1 MFLIDKY
8 KINSI
13 QDISFHKDI
22 YKKLI
27 TTDKFYGNSNLISKK
42 IDSSKVNL
50 NNLETTL
57 GELQQNN
64 FQNFSNLLIYGPE
77 GSGKKTL
84 VKLLLNTMYNTDI
97 KTNVEKYVI
106 TNYGN
111 SNVTI
116 EIKQSNYHI
125 EIEPTNKG
133 IDKYII
139 QDVIGQYI
147 RYNGM
152 RLFENKMKYRI
163 VVINNIQ
170 NLSYYA
176 QTSLRRMMEKYV
188 KYCRFI
194 IIGSQISKIIE
205 PLKSRCVPIKLRA
218 PYDYEIFDR
227 LYDIVSNEKINIS
240 IDKLLEISVKAD
252 RNIKEGIWLL
262 EMYKDLKIINYIE
275 NWKENIVDLI
285 NLIFKI
291 KPNYLNT
298 DIYDT
303 INETIYKIYITTVP
317 TDKILKELLDQTLLK
332 IKNDII
338 AYDIVELAVKYDYR
352 ITNGKRSITHLEG
365 FIYGIIYILNK
376 PT

>member
-1 MFLIDKY
+1 
-8 KINSI
+8 
-13 QDISFHKDI
+13 
-22 YKKLI
+22 
-27 TTDKFYGNSNLISKK
+27 
-42 IDSSKVNL
+42 
-50 NNLETTL
+50 
-57 GELQQNN
+57 
-64 FQNFSNLLIYGPE
+64 
-77 GSGKKTL
+77 
-84 VKLLLNTMYNTDI
+84 
-97 KTNVEKYVI
+97 
-106 TNYGN
+106 
-111 SNVTI
+111 
-116 EIKQSNYHI
+116 
-125 EIEPTNKG
+125 
-133 IDKYII
+133 
-139 QDVIGQYI
+139 
-147 RYNGM
+147 
-152 RLFENKMKYRI
+152 MKYRI

>member
-133 IDKYII
+133 IDK
-139 QDVIGQYI
+139 
-147 RYNGM
+147 
-152 RLFENKMKYRI
+152 
-163 VVINNIQ
+163 
-170 NLSYYA
+170 
-176 QTSLRRMMEKYV
+176 
-188 KYCRFI
+188 
-194 IIGSQISKIIE
+194 
-205 PLKSRCVPIKLRA
+205 
-218 PYDYEIFDR
+218 
-227 LYDIVSNEKINIS
+227 
-240 IDKLLEISVKAD
+240 
-252 RNIKEGIWLL
+252 
-262 EMYKDLKIINYIE
+262 
-275 NWKENIVDLI
+275 
-285 NLIFKI
+285 
-291 KPNYLNT
+291 
-298 DIYDT
+298 
-303 INETIYKIYITTVP
+303 
-317 TDKILKELLDQTLLK
+317 
-332 IKNDII
+332 
-338 AYDIVELAVKYDYR
+338 
-352 ITNGKRSITHLEG
+352 
-365 FIYGIIYILNK
+365 
-376 PT
+376 